1 MNSLSSSRAEPL
13 VESAGSAARPLLTIA
28 GCILLVSLA
37 LLLGI
42 LLRNDGHFAYTL
54 DAPYTQMAL
63 AEQIAR
69 GTYGLNPGEPASPS
83 SSILYPFL
91 LALLSGLPLGQ
102 FAPLLI
108 CLAATILAAW
118 LLYAVAQEAGVEVER
133 LTTAQLA
140 AITVTLTLALNLAGL
155 AFAGLEHSL
164 HVTLTIT
171 SLLGLLRFIRRKE
184 ADWWWL
190 AAITLLPLLRFEA
203 AAALVAD
210 MLVLLAFRK
219 WRHALGVGLVGAV
232 TVGAFCLYLHSLG
245 LPWLPSSV
253 LSRSDVA
260 SAGIGMG
267 GGILGLPRALYAA
280 YRTNLMA
287 FGGTHIAVMI
297 VVLLWSLARSR
308 APAMRVGAVEWARPV
323 AVGFFVLVA
332 LAQLTAGSLS
342 SFSRYEIYV
351 LALGIAVFLVA
362 YAPEANG
369 FLRRI
374 TTFRCAAL
382 CLSLLFVFS
391 GYVFRTVDAVSAAGN
406 IHDQQY
412 QLHRFVVEHWRRPF
426 AADHPG
432 WVNFRT
438 PYYMLELSGLGSE
451 EARRAKAN
459 AAGPDWM
466 DDLARRHDVGLA
478 MLYDS
483 LSPKVPGGWQPVARL
498 RLKQRVVSAPGSTI
512 TFYATRSGEAETILA
527 GLKQMAPSLPR
538 GAILDF
544 LTPAR

>member
-28 GCILLVSLA
+28 GCVLLVSLA

-63 AEQIAR
+63 AEQITH

-102 FAPLLI
+102 FAPLLV
-108 CLAATILAAW
+108 CLAATVLAAW
-118 LLYAVAQEAGVEVER
+118 LIYAVAQEAGVEVER
-133 LTTAQLA
+133 LSSAQLA

-164 HVTLTIT
+164 HVTLTIA

-190 AAITLLPLLRFEA
+190 GAITLLPLLRFEA

-232 TVGAFCLYLHSLG
+232 TVGTFCLYLHSLG

-267 GGILGLPRALYAA
+267 SGILGLPRAVYSA

-297 VVLLWSLARSR
+297 VVLLWSLARSNPLALR
-308 APAMRVGAVEWARPV
+308 IGGIDWARPA
-323 AVGFFVLVA
+323 AVGFFAVVA

-362 YAPEANG
+362 YTPEVNG

-374 TTFRCAAL
+374 SAFRCTAL

-391 GYVFRTVDAVSAAGN
+391 GYVFRTIDSVSASGN
-406 IHDQQY
+406 VHDQQY

-426 AADHPG
+426 AANHPG
-432 WVNFRT
+432 WVNYRT

-451 EARRAKAN
+451 AARHAN
-459 AAGPDWM
+459 ADAAGLGWM
-466 DDLARRHDVGLA
+466 DELARRHDVGLA
-478 MLYDS
+478 MLFNDTN
-483 LSPKVPGGWQPVARL
+483 PQVPAGWQPVARL
-498 RLKQRVVSAPGSTI
+498 RLRQRVVSAAAPVV
-512 TFYATRSGEAETILA
+512 TFYATRPGEAETILA
-527 GLKQMAPSLPR
+527 GLRQMAPTLPR

-544 LTPAR
+544 AAAAP